1 MSFLEQ
7 EVSPWSRPCCVSGPW
22 LPPLRRSHPFT
33 EGTASPTLPV
43 PYAGGGRGVCAGPC
57 EQAPMC
63 SVSKAAREQAPT
75 CSVSKAASVRSGC
88 DNKAP
93 QTTGNCFLPVPE
105 SRGQDQGSGLFDS
118 SLPGVSSYKDM
129 NSTLMTLF
137 NLN

>member
-1 MSFLEQ
+1 M
-7 EVSPWSRPCCVSGPW
+7 SPWSRPCCVSGPW

-43 PYAGGGRGVCAGPC
+43 PYARGGRGVCAG
-57 EQAPMC
+57 
-63 SVSKAAREQAPT
+63 AREQAPT

-118 SLPGVSSYKDM
+118 SLPGVPSYKDM